1 MNTAIQA
8 AFDHALLSNA
18 AFTTFTG
25 GVDLK
30 TALTSE
36 ASSQRSPQGLREKHS
51 LKQEAVALPLC
62 KTRVITR
69 ATTLSNDE
77 NTRHRSKHNN

>member
-36 ASSQRSPQGLREKHS
+36 ASSQRSPT
-51 LKQEAVALPLC
+51 PLQNPC
-62 KTRVITR
+62 YHTGY
-69 ATTLSNDE
+69 NFE
-77 NTRHRSKHNN
+77 Q

>member
-1 MNTAIQA
+1 MSDVIKN
-8 AFDHALLSNA
+8 AFEYALLA
-18 AFTTFTG
+18 
-25 GVDLK
+25 
-30 TALTSE
+30 
-36 ASSQRSPQGLREKHS
+36 SQRSPQGLREKHS

-77 NTRHRSKHNN
+77 NTHHRSKHNH